1 VNVPISFSELS
12 LIFWLVFTEDDFSG
26 FRHLGLGSKAANQ
39 EVIGQFG
46 RGSQTMYHWTDT
58 PMILS
63 GEYLV
68 ILE

>member
-1 VNVPISFSELS
+1 MTLEFSD
-12 LIFWLVFTEDDFSG
+12 DDFSG
-26 FRHLGLGSKAANQ
+26 FQNLGLGSKAANQ